1 MAKLTVYFRNSVIQ
15 SFPLEIDKPV
25 HIGRAE
31 TNDLVIDSSAVASAH
46 ATVVIRNGICA
57 IKQLNNDFPLTINGE
72 KIKMATLQHGDTI
85 SIGDH
90 EIVYSTGELD
100 SAAKQPSANRKPSKN
115 SYISHIANY
124 QIIKGVNIGKIFHLK
139 SPMMVLGEPG
149 QGLVAITKRK
159 EGYFASILEN
169 VNPITINDVPL
180 GNRTQLIN
188 HNDILVIGNNM
199 SVQFYLQ

>member
-1 MAKLTVYFRNSVIQ
+1 MAKLTVYFRNSVIH
-15 SFPLEIDKPV
+15 SFPLEMDKPV

-31 TNDLVIDSSAVASAH
+31 TNDLVIDSSAIASAH
-46 ATVVIRNGICA
+46 ATVVMRKGICA
-57 IKQLNNDFPLTINGE
+57 IKQLNNDFPLTINRE

-90 EIVYSTGELD
+90 DIVYSSGELD
-100 SAAKQPSANRKPSKN
+100 AAANQTSANRKPLKN
-115 SYISHIANY
+115 NYISHIANY

-169 VNPITINDVPL
+169 VNPITINDMPL
-180 GNRTQLIN
+180 GNRTLLIN